1 MYLLN
6 HYTAGVILFG
16 DRTQLTSH
24 RLPKYIHANTSTV
37 FLVDPAQSIKQL
49 DDSEHAAKRIQEYFR
64 VRRTRHSIT
73 DWVDVKWKGGVMG
86 HPLQTDGCSCGVVV
100 VKMAKAVMESF
111 PLIPNV
117 NFECSKKYMKRERRE
132 LALEI
137 LEASVFD
144 EHTYCAMCAALRPPG
159 SGSPITDWVQC
170 DDCERWYHAQCL
182 AMDSRDFKKAETGYW
197 NCPLCNT

>member
-1 MYLLN
+1 MKLSCPLYL
-6 HYTAGVILFG
+6 
-16 DRTQLTSH
+16 
-24 RLPKYIHANTSTV
+24 STTTTG
-37 FLVDPAQSIKQL
+37 SCW
-49 DDSEHAAKRIQEYFR
+49 EYFR

-197 NCPLCNT
+197 NCPLCK